1 MKVLFKNISSLV
13 TICRNGERFL
23 AGEDMNYVSEIK
35 DGAIFFDEKILWVGE
50 TVDAEEQIRFGKIK
64 PDKIYDLK
72 GKSVIPGFVDSHTH
86 TVFAGDRSD
95 EFAQRVA
102 GATYQEIAARG
113 GGILKTVSATRKASV
128 EQLFDNAS
136 RFLKNA
142 IAHGTVALEIKS
154 GYGLDVETELKIL
167 RVIRRLAENFPV
179 DIVPTFLGAHDFPPE
194 YRNRPDEYVDL
205 ICNVMIPRVAEEN
218 LAQYC
223 DCFVDK
229 GYFTI
234 DQARRIFETATKF
247 GLKIRMHADELAD
260 VGAAKLAAELWA
272 VSADHLLFV
281 SDESLDAMQKAGT
294 IATLLPG
301 TSYFIRMPYAPAKKI
316 LQKGIPIAL
325 ASDFNPGSCF
335 TENMQII
342 LSLAVI
348 NLGLNCQQSMV
359 ASTLNGAYSLG
370 ISHRLGSIE
379 VGKDA
384 TFAILDCPSY
394 LEMFYHFG
402 VNHVESI
409 WIKGEKVEIDSGV

>member
-23 AGEDMNYVSEIK
+23 TGEDMNYVSEIK

-50 TVDAEEQIRFGKIK
+50 TVFAKEQIRLGKIK

-86 TVFAGDRSD
+86 MVFAGDRSD

-102 GATYQEIAARG
+102 GATYQEIAARN
-113 GGILKTVSATRKASV
+113 GGILKTVSETRKASV
-128 EQLFDNAS
+128 EELFDNAS

-167 RVIRRLAENFPV
+167 RVIRRLADNFPV

-260 VGAAKLAAELWA
+260 VGAAKLAAELGA

-348 NLGLNCQQSMV
+348 NLGLNCQQALV

>member
-23 AGEDMNYVSEIK
+23 TGEDMNYVSEIK

-50 TVDAEEQIRFGKIK
+50 TVFAKEQIRLGKIK

-86 TVFAGDRSD
+86 MVFAGDRSD

-102 GATYQEIAARG
+102 GATYQEIAARN
-113 GGILKTVSATRKASV
+113 GGILKTVSETRKASV
-128 EQLFDNAS
+128 EELFDNAS

-167 RVIRRLAENFPV
+167 RVIRRLADNFPV

-260 VGAAKLAAELWA
+260 VGAAKLAAELGA

-348 NLGLNCQQSMV
+348 NLGMNCQQALV

>member
-1 MKVLFKNISSLV
+1 MKILFKNISSLV

-50 TVDAEEQIRFGKIK
+50 TVVAEEQIRLGKIK

-86 TVFAGDRSD
+86 MVFAGDRSD

-113 GGILKTVSATRKASV
+113 GGILKTVSETRKASV
-128 EQLFDNAS
+128 EELFDNAS

-194 YRNRPDEYVDL
+194 YRNRPDEYIDL

-218 LAQYC
+218 LAHYC

-260 VGAAKLAAELWA
+260 VGAAKLAAELGA

-325 ASDFNPGSCF
+325 ASDFNPGSSF

-348 NLGLNCQQSMV
+348 NLGLNCQQALV

-384 TFAILDCPSY
+384 TFAILDCSSY